1 MENVNDILKNVPA
14 INVKEEN
21 GQQLVSARELY
32 KGLEL
37 KKRFSS
43 WVETNFSEFTEEED
57 FTSVLSSTVVNNGG
71 TKAIQDFLITVDM
84 AKQLCLMSRTEKGKI
99 YRRYFIEIERRWN
112 DPQEVI
118 KRGYAYLQNQNLK
131 LTIENKDLH
140 KQNNLLAADNEKMI
154 PLTDGEAMMLK
165 QVASKKAARL
175 VKTILYRRFGNSD
188 YGGHEFFNAKYGHV
202 IRTVYSLLKHEFNVI
217 KYTAI
222 LHVQFQDAL
231 DFANQIT
238 VDSLPAKATRLTDKQ
253 VEKLNEW
260 EERHGLSLTP
270 KED

>member
-1 MENVNDILKNVPA
+1 MLAEQQQTLQEGQTQQQR
-14 INVKEEN
+14 INKAMVEVFGNLTNESKQEIKAYTDA
-21 GQQLVSARELY
+21 QLGR
-32 KGLEL
+32 
-37 KKRFSS
+37 
-43 WVETNFSEFTEEED
+43 
-57 FTSVLSSTVVNNGG
+57 
-71 TKAIQDFLITVDM
+71 VD
-84 AKQLCLMSRTEKGKI
+84 
-99 YRRYFIEIERRWN
+99 ERIDR
-112 DPQEVI
+112 I
-118 KRGYAYLQNQNLK
+118 
-131 LTIENKDLH
+131 
-140 KQNNLLAADNEKMI
+140 EKMI

-165 QVASKKAARL
+165 QTASKKAAQL

-188 YGGHEFFNAKYGHV
+188 YGGQEFFNAKFGHI

-222 LHVQFQDAL
+222 LHVQFQDAM
-231 DFANQIT
+231 DFTNQIT

>member
-1 MENVNDILKNVPA
+1 MSKH
-14 INVKEEN
+14 
-21 GQQLVSARELY
+21 Q
-32 KGLEL
+32 
-37 KKRFSS
+37 
-43 WVETNFSEFTEEED
+43 
-57 FTSVLSSTVVNNGG
+57 
-71 TKAIQDFLITVDM
+71 M
-84 AKQLCLMSRTEKGKI
+84 AKRNSQIKHNNQIQKIKFSPELIQMLAEQQQTLQEGQTQQQRINKAMVEVFGNLTNESKQEIKAYTDAQLGRVD
-99 YRRYFIEIERRWN
+99 ERIDR
-112 DPQEVI
+112 I
-118 KRGYAYLQNQNLK
+118 
-131 LTIENKDLH
+131 
-140 KQNNLLAADNEKMI
+140 EKMI

-165 QVASKKAARL
+165 QAASKKAARL

-188 YGGHEFFNAKYGHV
+188 YGGQEFFNAKFGHI

-222 LHVQFQDAL
+222 LHVQFQDAM
-231 DFANQIT
+231 DFTNQIT

>member
-1 MENVNDILKNVPA
+1 MNKH
-14 INVKEEN
+14 
-21 GQQLVSARELY
+21 G
-32 KGLEL
+32 
-37 KKRFSS
+37 
-43 WVETNFSEFTEEED
+43 
-57 FTSVLSSTVVNNGG
+57 
-71 TKAIQDFLITVDM
+71 M
-84 AKQLCLMSRTEKGKI
+84 AKRNSQ
-99 YRRYFIEIERRWN
+99 
-112 DPQEVI
+112 I
-118 KRGYAYLQNQNLK
+118 KRNNQIKKIEFSPELIQMLAEQQQTLQEGQTQQQRINKAMVEVFGNLTNESKQEIKAYTDAQLGRVDER
-131 LTIENKDLH
+131 IDRI
-140 KQNNLLAADNEKMI
+140 EKMI

-165 QVASKKAARL
+165 QTASKKAAQL

-231 DFANQIT
+231 DFTNQIT

-253 VEKLNEW
+253 IEKLNEW

>member
-1 MENVNDILKNVPA
+1 MSKHETAKH
-14 INVKEEN
+14 N
-21 GQQLVSARELY
+21 GQVKHYNQIQRIKFSPELIQMLAEQQQTLQEGQTQQQRINKTMIKVFGDLTNESKQEIKEYTDEQLGR
-32 KGLEL
+32 
-37 KKRFSS
+37 
-43 WVETNFSEFTEEED
+43 
-57 FTSVLSSTVVNNGG
+57 
-71 TKAIQDFLITVDM
+71 VD
-84 AKQLCLMSRTEKGKI
+84 
-99 YRRYFIEIERRWN
+99 ERIDR
-112 DPQEVI
+112 I
-118 KRGYAYLQNQNLK
+118 
-131 LTIENKDLH
+131 
-140 KQNNLLAADNEKMI
+140 EKMI

-165 QVASKKAARL
+165 QAASKKAARL

-222 LHVQFQDAL
+222 LHVQFQDAM
-231 DFANQIT
+231 DFTNQIT

>member
-1 MENVNDILKNVPA
+1 MNKH
-14 INVKEEN
+14 
-21 GQQLVSARELY
+21 G
-32 KGLEL
+32 
-37 KKRFSS
+37 
-43 WVETNFSEFTEEED
+43 
-57 FTSVLSSTVVNNGG
+57 
-71 TKAIQDFLITVDM
+71 M
-84 AKQLCLMSRTEKGKI
+84 AKRNSQIKCNNQIKKIKFSPELIQMLAEQQQTLQEGQTQQQRINKAMVEVFGNLTNESKQEIKAYTDKQLGRVD
-99 YRRYFIEIERRWN
+99 ERIDR
-112 DPQEVI
+112 I
-118 KRGYAYLQNQNLK
+118 
-131 LTIENKDLH
+131 
-140 KQNNLLAADNEKMI
+140 EKMI

-165 QVASKKAARL
+165 QTASKKAARL

-188 YGGHEFFNAKYGHV
+188 YGGQEFFNAKFGHI

-222 LHVQFQDAL
+222 LHVQFQDAM
-231 DFANQIT
+231 DFTNQIT

>member
-1 MENVNDILKNVPA
+1 MSKHEIAKH
-14 INVKEEN
+14 N
-21 GQQLVSARELY
+21 GQVKHYNQIQRIKFSPELIQMLAEQQQTLQEGQTQQQRINKTMIKVFGDLTNESKQEIKEYTDEQLGR
-32 KGLEL
+32 
-37 KKRFSS
+37 
-43 WVETNFSEFTEEED
+43 
-57 FTSVLSSTVVNNGG
+57 
-71 TKAIQDFLITVDM
+71 VD
-84 AKQLCLMSRTEKGKI
+84 
-99 YRRYFIEIERRWN
+99 ERIDR
-112 DPQEVI
+112 I
-118 KRGYAYLQNQNLK
+118 
-131 LTIENKDLH
+131 
-140 KQNNLLAADNEKMI
+140 EKMI

-165 QVASKKAARL
+165 QAASKKAARL
-175 VKTILYRRFGNSD
+175 VKTILYRHFGNSD

-222 LHVQFQDAL
+222 LHVQFQDAM
-231 DFANQIT
+231 DFTNQIT

>member
-1 MENVNDILKNVPA
+1 MSKHEMAKH
-14 INVKEEN
+14 N
-21 GQQLVSARELY
+21 GQVKHYNQIQEIKFSPELIQMLAEQQQTLQEGQTQQQRINKTMIKVFGDLTNESKQEIKAYTDEQLGR
-32 KGLEL
+32 
-37 KKRFSS
+37 
-43 WVETNFSEFTEEED
+43 
-57 FTSVLSSTVVNNGG
+57 
-71 TKAIQDFLITVDM
+71 VD
-84 AKQLCLMSRTEKGKI
+84 
-99 YRRYFIEIERRWN
+99 ERIDR
-112 DPQEVI
+112 I
-118 KRGYAYLQNQNLK
+118 
-131 LTIENKDLH
+131 
-140 KQNNLLAADNEKMI
+140 EKMI

-222 LHVQFQDAL
+222 LHVQFQDAM

-238 VDSLPAKATRLTDKQ
+238 VDSLPTKAIRLTDKQ

>member
-1 MENVNDILKNVPA
+1 MNKH
-14 INVKEEN
+14 
-21 GQQLVSARELY
+21 G
-32 KGLEL
+32 
-37 KKRFSS
+37 
-43 WVETNFSEFTEEED
+43 
-57 FTSVLSSTVVNNGG
+57 
-71 TKAIQDFLITVDM
+71 M
-84 AKQLCLMSRTEKGKI
+84 AKRNSQ
-99 YRRYFIEIERRWN
+99 
-112 DPQEVI
+112 I
-118 KRGYAYLQNQNLK
+118 KRNNQIRKIKFSPELIQMLAEQQQTLQEGQTQQQRINKAMVEVFGNLTNESKQEIKAYTDAQLGRVDER
-131 LTIENKDLH
+131 IDRI
-140 KQNNLLAADNEKMI
+140 EKMI

-165 QVASKKAARL
+165 QTASKKAARL

-188 YGGHEFFNAKYGHV
+188 YGGQEFFNAKFGHI

-222 LHVQFQDAL
+222 LHVQFQDAM
-231 DFANQIT
+231 DFTNQIT

>member
-1 MENVNDILKNVPA
+1 MSKH
-14 INVKEEN
+14 
-21 GQQLVSARELY
+21 Q
-32 KGLEL
+32 
-37 KKRFSS
+37 
-43 WVETNFSEFTEEED
+43 
-57 FTSVLSSTVVNNGG
+57 
-71 TKAIQDFLITVDM
+71 M
-84 AKQLCLMSRTEKGKI
+84 AKRNSQIKHNNQIRKIKFSPELIQMLAEQQQTLQEGQTQQQRINKAMVEVFGNLTNESKQEIKAYTDAQLGRVD
-99 YRRYFIEIERRWN
+99 ERIDR
-112 DPQEVI
+112 I
-118 KRGYAYLQNQNLK
+118 
-131 LTIENKDLH
+131 
-140 KQNNLLAADNEKMI
+140 EKMI

-165 QVASKKAARL
+165 QAASKKAARL

-222 LHVQFQDAL
+222 LHVQFQDAM
-231 DFANQIT
+231 DFTNQIT

>member
-1 MENVNDILKNVPA
+1 MNKH
-14 INVKEEN
+14 
-21 GQQLVSARELY
+21 G
-32 KGLEL
+32 
-37 KKRFSS
+37 
-43 WVETNFSEFTEEED
+43 
-57 FTSVLSSTVVNNGG
+57 
-71 TKAIQDFLITVDM
+71 M
-84 AKQLCLMSRTEKGKI
+84 AKRNSQ
-99 YRRYFIEIERRWN
+99 
-112 DPQEVI
+112 I
-118 KRGYAYLQNQNLK
+118 KRNNQIKKIKFSPELIQMLAEQQQTLQEGQTQQQRINKAMVEVFGNLTNESKQEIKAYTDAQLGRVDER
-131 LTIENKDLH
+131 IDRI
-140 KQNNLLAADNEKMI
+140 EKMI

-165 QVASKKAARL
+165 QTASKKAAQL

-231 DFANQIT
+231 DFTNQIT

-253 VEKLNEW
+253 IEKLNEW

>member
-1 MENVNDILKNVPA
+1 MSKHEMAKY
-14 INVKEEN
+14 N
-21 GQQLVSARELY
+21 GQAKHNNQIQKIKFSPELIQMLAEQQQTLQEGQTQQQRINKAVFEMFGNLANASKQEIKAYTDEQLGR
-32 KGLEL
+32 
-37 KKRFSS
+37 
-43 WVETNFSEFTEEED
+43 
-57 FTSVLSSTVVNNGG
+57 
-71 TKAIQDFLITVDM
+71 VD
-84 AKQLCLMSRTEKGKI
+84 
-99 YRRYFIEIERRWN
+99 ERIDR
-112 DPQEVI
+112 I
-118 KRGYAYLQNQNLK
+118 
-131 LTIENKDLH
+131 
-140 KQNNLLAADNEKMI
+140 EKMI

-165 QVASKKAARL
+165 QAASKKAARL

-222 LHVQFQDAL
+222 LHVQFQDAM

-238 VDSLPAKATRLTDKQ
+238 VDSLPTKAIRLTDKQ

>member
-1 MENVNDILKNVPA
+1 MSKH
-14 INVKEEN
+14 
-21 GQQLVSARELY
+21 Q
-32 KGLEL
+32 
-37 KKRFSS
+37 
-43 WVETNFSEFTEEED
+43 
-57 FTSVLSSTVVNNGG
+57 
-71 TKAIQDFLITVDM
+71 M
-84 AKQLCLMSRTEKGKI
+84 AKRNSQ
-99 YRRYFIEIERRWN
+99 
-112 DPQEVI
+112 I
-118 KRGYAYLQNQNLK
+118 KRNNQIQKIKFSPELIQMLAEQQQTLQEGQTQQQRINKAMVEVFGNLTNESKQEIKAYTDAQLGRVDER
-131 LTIENKDLH
+131 IDRI
-140 KQNNLLAADNEKMI
+140 EKMI

-165 QVASKKAARL
+165 QAASKKAARL

-222 LHVQFQDAL
+222 LHVQFQDAM
-231 DFANQIT
+231 DFTNQIT

>member
-1 MENVNDILKNVPA
+1 MSKH
-14 INVKEEN
+14 
-21 GQQLVSARELY
+21 Q
-32 KGLEL
+32 
-37 KKRFSS
+37 
-43 WVETNFSEFTEEED
+43 
-57 FTSVLSSTVVNNGG
+57 
-71 TKAIQDFLITVDM
+71 M
-84 AKQLCLMSRTEKGKI
+84 AKRNSQIKHNNQIQKIKFSPELIQMLAEQQQTLQEGQTQQQRINKAMVEVFGNLTNESKQEIKAYTDAQLGRVD
-99 YRRYFIEIERRWN
+99 ERIDR
-112 DPQEVI
+112 I
-118 KRGYAYLQNQNLK
+118 
-131 LTIENKDLH
+131 
-140 KQNNLLAADNEKMI
+140 EKMI

-165 QVASKKAARL
+165 QTASKKAARL

-188 YGGHEFFNAKYGHV
+188 YGGQEFFNAKFGHI

-222 LHVQFQDAL
+222 LHVQFQDAI
-231 DFANQIT
+231 DFTNQIT

>member
-1 MENVNDILKNVPA
+1 
-14 INVKEEN
+14 
-21 GQQLVSARELY
+21 
-32 KGLEL
+32 
-37 KKRFSS
+37 
-43 WVETNFSEFTEEED
+43 
-57 FTSVLSSTVVNNGG
+57 
-71 TKAIQDFLITVDM
+71 M
-84 AKQLCLMSRTEKGKI
+84 AKRNSQIKHNNQIQKIKFSPELIQMLAEQQQTLQEGQTQQQRINKAMVEVFGNLTNESKQEIKAYTDAQLGRVD
-99 YRRYFIEIERRWN
+99 ERIDR
-112 DPQEVI
+112 I
-118 KRGYAYLQNQNLK
+118 
-131 LTIENKDLH
+131 
-140 KQNNLLAADNEKMI
+140 EKMI

-165 QVASKKAARL
+165 QTASKKAAQL

-231 DFANQIT
+231 DFTNQIT

-253 VEKLNEW
+253 IEKLNEW

>member
-1 MENVNDILKNVPA
+1 MSKH
-14 INVKEEN
+14 
-21 GQQLVSARELY
+21 Q
-32 KGLEL
+32 
-37 KKRFSS
+37 
-43 WVETNFSEFTEEED
+43 
-57 FTSVLSSTVVNNGG
+57 
-71 TKAIQDFLITVDM
+71 M
-84 AKQLCLMSRTEKGKI
+84 AKRNSQIKHNNQIRKIKFSPELIQMLAEQQQTLQEGQTQQQRINKAMVEVFGNLTNESKQEIKAYTDAQLGRVD
-99 YRRYFIEIERRWN
+99 ERIDR
-112 DPQEVI
+112 I
-118 KRGYAYLQNQNLK
+118 
-131 LTIENKDLH
+131 
-140 KQNNLLAADNEKMI
+140 EKMI

-165 QVASKKAARL
+165 QTASKKAARL

-222 LHVQFQDAL
+222 LHVQFQDAM
-231 DFANQIT
+231 DFTNQIT

>member
-1 MENVNDILKNVPA
+1 MNKH
-14 INVKEEN
+14 
-21 GQQLVSARELY
+21 G
-32 KGLEL
+32 
-37 KKRFSS
+37 
-43 WVETNFSEFTEEED
+43 
-57 FTSVLSSTVVNNGG
+57 
-71 TKAIQDFLITVDM
+71 M
-84 AKQLCLMSRTEKGKI
+84 AKRNSQ
-99 YRRYFIEIERRWN
+99 
-112 DPQEVI
+112 I
-118 KRGYAYLQNQNLK
+118 KRNNQIKKIKFSPELVQMLAEQQQTLQEGQTQQQRINKAMVEVFGNLTNESKRKIKAYTDAQLGRVDER
-131 LTIENKDLH
+131 IDRI
-140 KQNNLLAADNEKMI
+140 EKMI

-165 QVASKKAARL
+165 QTASKKAAQL

-231 DFANQIT
+231 DFTNQIT

-253 VEKLNEW
+253 IEKLNEW

>member
-1 MENVNDILKNVPA
+1 MSKH
-14 INVKEEN
+14 
-21 GQQLVSARELY
+21 Q
-32 KGLEL
+32 
-37 KKRFSS
+37 
-43 WVETNFSEFTEEED
+43 
-57 FTSVLSSTVVNNGG
+57 
-71 TKAIQDFLITVDM
+71 M
-84 AKQLCLMSRTEKGKI
+84 AKRNSQIKHNNQIQKIKFSPELIQMLAEQQQTLQEGQTQQQRINKAMVEVFGDLTNESKQEIKEYTDEQLGRVD
-99 YRRYFIEIERRWN
+99 ERIDR
-112 DPQEVI
+112 I
-118 KRGYAYLQNQNLK
+118 
-131 LTIENKDLH
+131 
-140 KQNNLLAADNEKMI
+140 EKMI

-165 QVASKKAARL
+165 QAASKKAARL

-222 LHVQFQDAL
+222 LHVQFQDAM
-231 DFANQIT
+231 DFTNQIT

>member
-1 MENVNDILKNVPA
+1 MSKH
-14 INVKEEN
+14 
-21 GQQLVSARELY
+21 Q
-32 KGLEL
+32 
-37 KKRFSS
+37 
-43 WVETNFSEFTEEED
+43 
-57 FTSVLSSTVVNNGG
+57 
-71 TKAIQDFLITVDM
+71 M
-84 AKQLCLMSRTEKGKI
+84 AKSNSQIKHNNQIQKIKFSPELIQMLAEQQQTLQEGQTQQQRINKAMVEVFGDLTNESKQEIKAYTDAQLGRVD
-99 YRRYFIEIERRWN
+99 ERIDR
-112 DPQEVI
+112 I
-118 KRGYAYLQNQNLK
+118 
-131 LTIENKDLH
+131 
-140 KQNNLLAADNEKMI
+140 EKMI

-165 QVASKKAARL
+165 QNASKKAARL

-188 YGGHEFFNAKYGHV
+188 YGGQEFFNAKFGHI

-222 LHVQFQDAL
+222 LHVQFQDAM
-231 DFANQIT
+231 DFTNQIT

>member
-1 MENVNDILKNVPA
+1 MSKH
-14 INVKEEN
+14 
-21 GQQLVSARELY
+21 Q
-32 KGLEL
+32 
-37 KKRFSS
+37 
-43 WVETNFSEFTEEED
+43 
-57 FTSVLSSTVVNNGG
+57 
-71 TKAIQDFLITVDM
+71 M
-84 AKQLCLMSRTEKGKI
+84 AKRNSQIKHNNQIQKIKFSPELIQMLAEQQQTLQEGQTQQQRINKAMVEVFGNLTNESKQEIKAYTDAQLGRVD
-99 YRRYFIEIERRWN
+99 ERIDR
-112 DPQEVI
+112 I
-118 KRGYAYLQNQNLK
+118 
-131 LTIENKDLH
+131 
-140 KQNNLLAADNEKMI
+140 EKMI

-165 QVASKKAARL
+165 QTASKKAARL

-188 YGGHEFFNAKYGHV
+188 YGGQEFFNAKFGHI

-222 LHVQFQDAL
+222 LHVQFQDAM

>member
-1 MENVNDILKNVPA
+1 MNKH
-14 INVKEEN
+14 
-21 GQQLVSARELY
+21 G
-32 KGLEL
+32 
-37 KKRFSS
+37 
-43 WVETNFSEFTEEED
+43 
-57 FTSVLSSTVVNNGG
+57 
-71 TKAIQDFLITVDM
+71 M
-84 AKQLCLMSRTEKGKI
+84 AKRNSQ
-99 YRRYFIEIERRWN
+99 
-112 DPQEVI
+112 I
-118 KRGYAYLQNQNLK
+118 KRNNQIKKIKFSPELIQMLAEQQQTLQEGQTQQQRINKAMVEVFGNLTNESKQEIKAYTDAQLGRVDER
-131 LTIENKDLH
+131 IDRI
-140 KQNNLLAADNEKMI
+140 EKMI

-165 QVASKKAARL
+165 QAASKKAARL

-222 LHVQFQDAL
+222 LHVQFQDAM
-231 DFANQIT
+231 DFTNQIT

>member
-1 MENVNDILKNVPA
+1 MSKHEMAKH
-14 INVKEEN
+14 N
-21 GQQLVSARELY
+21 GQVKHYNQIQRIKFSPELIQMLAEQQQTLQEGQTQQQRINKTMIKVFGDLTNESKQEIKEYTDEQLGR
-32 KGLEL
+32 
-37 KKRFSS
+37 
-43 WVETNFSEFTEEED
+43 
-57 FTSVLSSTVVNNGG
+57 
-71 TKAIQDFLITVDM
+71 VD
-84 AKQLCLMSRTEKGKI
+84 
-99 YRRYFIEIERRWN
+99 ERIDR
-112 DPQEVI
+112 I
-118 KRGYAYLQNQNLK
+118 
-131 LTIENKDLH
+131 
-140 KQNNLLAADNEKMI
+140 EKMI

-222 LHVQFQDAL
+222 LHVQFQDAM
-231 DFANQIT
+231 DFTNQIT

>member
-1 MENVNDILKNVPA
+1 MSKH
-14 INVKEEN
+14 
-21 GQQLVSARELY
+21 Q
-32 KGLEL
+32 
-37 KKRFSS
+37 
-43 WVETNFSEFTEEED
+43 
-57 FTSVLSSTVVNNGG
+57 
-71 TKAIQDFLITVDM
+71 M
-84 AKQLCLMSRTEKGKI
+84 AKRNSQIKYNNQIKKIKFSPELIQMLAEQQQTLQEGQTQQQRINKAMVEVFGNLTNESKQEIKAYTDAQLGRVD
-99 YRRYFIEIERRWN
+99 ERIDR
-112 DPQEVI
+112 I
-118 KRGYAYLQNQNLK
+118 
-131 LTIENKDLH
+131 
-140 KQNNLLAADNEKMI
+140 EKMI

-165 QVASKKAARL
+165 QTASKKAARL

-222 LHVQFQDAL
+222 LHVQFQDAM
-231 DFANQIT
+231 DFTNQIT

>member
-1 MENVNDILKNVPA
+1 MSKH
-14 INVKEEN
+14 
-21 GQQLVSARELY
+21 Q
-32 KGLEL
+32 
-37 KKRFSS
+37 
-43 WVETNFSEFTEEED
+43 
-57 FTSVLSSTVVNNGG
+57 
-71 TKAIQDFLITVDM
+71 M
-84 AKQLCLMSRTEKGKI
+84 AKRNSQIKHNNQIQKIKFSPELIQMLAEQQQTLQEGQTQQQRINKAMVEVFGNLTNESKQEIKAYTDAQLGRVD
-99 YRRYFIEIERRWN
+99 ERIDR
-112 DPQEVI
+112 I
-118 KRGYAYLQNQNLK
+118 
-131 LTIENKDLH
+131 
-140 KQNNLLAADNEKMI
+140 EKMI

-165 QVASKKAARL
+165 QTASKKAARL

-222 LHVQFQDAL
+222 LHVQFQDAM
-231 DFANQIT
+231 DFTNQIT

>member
-1 MENVNDILKNVPA
+1 MSKH
-14 INVKEEN
+14 
-21 GQQLVSARELY
+21 Q
-32 KGLEL
+32 
-37 KKRFSS
+37 
-43 WVETNFSEFTEEED
+43 
-57 FTSVLSSTVVNNGG
+57 
-71 TKAIQDFLITVDM
+71 M
-84 AKQLCLMSRTEKGKI
+84 AKRNSQIKHNNQIKKIKFSPELIQMLAEQQQTLQEGQTQQQRINKAMVEVFGNLTNESKQEIKAYTDAQLGRVD
-99 YRRYFIEIERRWN
+99 ERIDR
-112 DPQEVI
+112 I
-118 KRGYAYLQNQNLK
+118 
-131 LTIENKDLH
+131 
-140 KQNNLLAADNEKMI
+140 EKMI

-165 QVASKKAARL
+165 QTASKKAAQL

-222 LHVQFQDAL
+222 LHVQFQDAM
-231 DFANQIT
+231 DFTNQIT

>member
-1 MENVNDILKNVPA
+1 MNKH
-14 INVKEEN
+14 
-21 GQQLVSARELY
+21 G
-32 KGLEL
+32 
-37 KKRFSS
+37 
-43 WVETNFSEFTEEED
+43 
-57 FTSVLSSTVVNNGG
+57 
-71 TKAIQDFLITVDM
+71 M
-84 AKQLCLMSRTEKGKI
+84 AKRNSQ
-99 YRRYFIEIERRWN
+99 
-112 DPQEVI
+112 I
-118 KRGYAYLQNQNLK
+118 KRNNQIKKIKFSPELIQMLAEQQQTLQEGQTQQQRINKAMVEVFGNLTNESKQEIKAYTDAQLGRVDER
-131 LTIENKDLH
+131 IDRI
-140 KQNNLLAADNEKMI
+140 EKMI

-165 QVASKKAARL
+165 QTASKKAARL

-188 YGGHEFFNAKYGHV
+188 YGGQEFFNAKFGHI

-222 LHVQFQDAL
+222 LHVQFQDAM
-231 DFANQIT
+231 DFTNQIT

>member
-1 MENVNDILKNVPA
+1 MDNVNDILKNVPA

-99 YRRYFIEIERRWN
+99 YRRYFIEVERRWN

-140 KQNNLLAADNEKMI
+140 KQNNLLAADNEKMKPKAI
-154 PLTDGEAMMLK
+154 FADAVSVSETPILIGELAKILK
-165 QVASKKAARL
+165 QNGISTL
-175 VKTILYRRFGNSD
+175 VIDGRTYAMGPNNLFKWLRANGYLISRKGTDYNTPTQRSMKMGLFKIKEGTHVSGDGSVKITKTTKVTGKGQIYFVNK
-188 YGGHEFFNAKYGHV
+188 F
-202 IRTVYSLLKHEFNVI
+202 I
-217 KYTAI
+217 KIA
-222 LHVQFQDAL
+222 
-231 DFANQIT
+231 
-238 VDSLPAKATRLTDKQ
+238 
-253 VEKLNEW
+253 
-260 EERHGLSLTP
+260 
-270 KED
+270 

>member
-1 MENVNDILKNVPA
+1 MSKHEMAKH
-14 INVKEEN
+14 N
-21 GQQLVSARELY
+21 GQVKRYNQIQKIKFSPELIQMLAEQQQTLQEGQTQQQRINKTMIKVFGDLTNESKQEIKEYTDEQLGR
-32 KGLEL
+32 
-37 KKRFSS
+37 
-43 WVETNFSEFTEEED
+43 
-57 FTSVLSSTVVNNGG
+57 
-71 TKAIQDFLITVDM
+71 VD
-84 AKQLCLMSRTEKGKI
+84 
-99 YRRYFIEIERRWN
+99 ERIDR
-112 DPQEVI
+112 I
-118 KRGYAYLQNQNLK
+118 
-131 LTIENKDLH
+131 
-140 KQNNLLAADNEKMI
+140 EKMI

-165 QVASKKAARL
+165 QAASKKAARL
-175 VKTILYRRFGNSD
+175 VKTILYRHFGNSD

-222 LHVQFQDAL
+222 LHVQFQDAM
-231 DFANQIT
+231 DFTNQIT

>member
-1 MENVNDILKNVPA
+1 MSKH
-14 INVKEEN
+14 
-21 GQQLVSARELY
+21 Q
-32 KGLEL
+32 
-37 KKRFSS
+37 
-43 WVETNFSEFTEEED
+43 
-57 FTSVLSSTVVNNGG
+57 
-71 TKAIQDFLITVDM
+71 M
-84 AKQLCLMSRTEKGKI
+84 AKRNSQIKHNNQIQKNKFSPELIQMLAEQQQTLQEGQTQQQRINKAMVEVFGSLTNESKQEIKAYTDAQLGRVD
-99 YRRYFIEIERRWN
+99 ERIDR
-112 DPQEVI
+112 I
-118 KRGYAYLQNQNLK
+118 
-131 LTIENKDLH
+131 
-140 KQNNLLAADNEKMI
+140 EKMI

-165 QVASKKAARL
+165 QTASKKAARL

-222 LHVQFQDAL
+222 LHVQFQDAM
-231 DFANQIT
+231 DFTNQIT

>member
-1 MENVNDILKNVPA
+1 MSKH
-14 INVKEEN
+14 
-21 GQQLVSARELY
+21 Q
-32 KGLEL
+32 
-37 KKRFSS
+37 
-43 WVETNFSEFTEEED
+43 
-57 FTSVLSSTVVNNGG
+57 
-71 TKAIQDFLITVDM
+71 M
-84 AKQLCLMSRTEKGKI
+84 AKRNSQIKHNNQIRKIKFSPELIQMLAEQQQTLQEGQTQQQRINKAMVEVFGNLTNESKQEIKAYTDAQLGRVD
-99 YRRYFIEIERRWN
+99 ERIDR
-112 DPQEVI
+112 I
-118 KRGYAYLQNQNLK
+118 
-131 LTIENKDLH
+131 
-140 KQNNLLAADNEKMI
+140 EKMI

-165 QVASKKAARL
+165 QAASKKAARL

-188 YGGHEFFNAKYGHV
+188 YGGHEFFNAKYGRV

-222 LHVQFQDAL
+222 LHVQFQDAM
-231 DFANQIT
+231 DFTNQIT

>member
-1 MENVNDILKNVPA
+1 MNKH
-14 INVKEEN
+14 
-21 GQQLVSARELY
+21 Q
-32 KGLEL
+32 
-37 KKRFSS
+37 
-43 WVETNFSEFTEEED
+43 
-57 FTSVLSSTVVNNGG
+57 
-71 TKAIQDFLITVDM
+71 M
-84 AKQLCLMSRTEKGKI
+84 AKRNSQ
-99 YRRYFIEIERRWN
+99 
-112 DPQEVI
+112 I
-118 KRGYAYLQNQNLK
+118 KRNNQIRKIKFSPELIQMLAEQQQTLQEGQTQQQRINKAMVEVFGNLTNESKQEIKAY
-131 LTIENKDLH
+131 TD
-140 KQNNLLAADNEKMI
+140 KQLGRVDERIDRIEKMI

-165 QVASKKAARL
+165 QTASKKAARL

-188 YGGHEFFNAKYGHV
+188 YGGQEFFNAKFGHI

-222 LHVQFQDAL
+222 LHVQFQDAM
-231 DFANQIT
+231 DFTNQIT

>member
-1 MENVNDILKNVPA
+1 MSKH
-14 INVKEEN
+14 
-21 GQQLVSARELY
+21 Q
-32 KGLEL
+32 
-37 KKRFSS
+37 
-43 WVETNFSEFTEEED
+43 
-57 FTSVLSSTVVNNGG
+57 
-71 TKAIQDFLITVDM
+71 M
-84 AKQLCLMSRTEKGKI
+84 AKRNSQIKHNNQIQKIKFSPELIQMLAEQQQTLQEGQTQQQRINKAMVEVFGNLTNESKQEIKAYTDAQLGRVD
-99 YRRYFIEIERRWN
+99 ERIDR
-112 DPQEVI
+112 I
-118 KRGYAYLQNQNLK
+118 
-131 LTIENKDLH
+131 
-140 KQNNLLAADNEKMI
+140 EKMI

-165 QVASKKAARL
+165 QTASKKAARL

-188 YGGHEFFNAKYGHV
+188 YGGQEFFNAKFGHI
-202 IRTVYSLLKHEFNVI
+202 IRTAYSLLKHEFNVI

-222 LHVQFQDAL
+222 LHVQFQDAM

>member
-1 MENVNDILKNVPA
+1 MSKH
-14 INVKEEN
+14 
-21 GQQLVSARELY
+21 Q
-32 KGLEL
+32 
-37 KKRFSS
+37 
-43 WVETNFSEFTEEED
+43 
-57 FTSVLSSTVVNNGG
+57 
-71 TKAIQDFLITVDM
+71 M
-84 AKQLCLMSRTEKGKI
+84 AKRNSQIKHNNQIQKIKFSPELIQMLAEQQQTLQEGQTQQQRINKAMVEVFGNLTNESKQEIKAYTDAQLGRVD
-99 YRRYFIEIERRWN
+99 ERIDR
-112 DPQEVI
+112 I
-118 KRGYAYLQNQNLK
+118 
-131 LTIENKDLH
+131 
-140 KQNNLLAADNEKMI
+140 EKMI

-165 QVASKKAARL
+165 QTASKKAARL

-188 YGGHEFFNAKYGHV
+188 YGGQEFFNAKFGHI

-222 LHVQFQDAL
+222 LHVQFQDAM
-231 DFANQIT
+231 DFTNQIT

>member
-1 MENVNDILKNVPA
+1 MSKH
-14 INVKEEN
+14 
-21 GQQLVSARELY
+21 Q
-32 KGLEL
+32 
-37 KKRFSS
+37 
-43 WVETNFSEFTEEED
+43 
-57 FTSVLSSTVVNNGG
+57 
-71 TKAIQDFLITVDM
+71 M
-84 AKQLCLMSRTEKGKI
+84 AKRNSQIKHNNQIKKIKFSPELIQMLAEQQQTLQEGQTQQQRINKAMVEVFGNLTNESKREIKAYTDKQLGRVD
-99 YRRYFIEIERRWN
+99 ERIDR
-112 DPQEVI
+112 I
-118 KRGYAYLQNQNLK
+118 
-131 LTIENKDLH
+131 
-140 KQNNLLAADNEKMI
+140 EKMI

-165 QVASKKAARL
+165 QAASKKAARL

-222 LHVQFQDAL
+222 LHVQFQDAM
-231 DFANQIT
+231 DFTNQIT

>member
-1 MENVNDILKNVPA
+1 MSKHEMAKY
-14 INVKEEN
+14 N
-21 GQQLVSARELY
+21 GQAKHNNQIQKIKFSPELIQMLAEQQQTLQEGQTQQQRINKAVFEMFGNLANESKQEIKAYTDEQLGR
-32 KGLEL
+32 
-37 KKRFSS
+37 
-43 WVETNFSEFTEEED
+43 
-57 FTSVLSSTVVNNGG
+57 
-71 TKAIQDFLITVDM
+71 VD
-84 AKQLCLMSRTEKGKI
+84 
-99 YRRYFIEIERRWN
+99 ERIDR
-112 DPQEVI
+112 I
-118 KRGYAYLQNQNLK
+118 
-131 LTIENKDLH
+131 
-140 KQNNLLAADNEKMI
+140 EKMI

-165 QVASKKAARL
+165 QAASKKAARL

-188 YGGHEFFNAKYGHV
+188 YGGYEFFNAKYGHV

-222 LHVQFQDAL
+222 LHVQFQDAM

-238 VDSLPAKATRLTDKQ
+238 VDSLPTKAIRLTDKQ